1 MATGERDNGVDPIR
15 AKRMRERIIKLEKR
29 NIQTNKSMS
38 DKDVVD
44 RIKAIIREEAD
55 ANVD

>member
-1 MATGERDNGVDPIR
+1 MANGNQSSEVDPVR

-29 NIQTNKSMS
+29 NIQTNKSLS
-38 DKDVVD
+38 DKDIVD

>member
-1 MATGERDNGVDPIR
+1 MTTGERENGVDPTR

-29 NIQTNKSMS
+29 NIQTNKSLS
-38 DKDVVD
+38 DKDMVD

>member
-1 MATGERDNGVDPIR
+1 MVAGNPKSEIDPTR

-38 DKDVVD
+38 DKDIVD
-44 RIKAIIREEAD
+44 RIKSIIREEAD

>member
-1 MATGERDNGVDPIR
+1 MLTGESDSGIDPIR

>member
-1 MATGERDNGVDPIR
+1 MATGERDSSVDPIR